1 MSDRN
6 PYTHGYGAPV
16 LTSHRARTAANS
28 AAHLLPHLRPGQRL
42 LDVGS
47 GAGTITADLAR
58 IVGPENVTAFEV
70 AEESAALTR
79 AELARQGRGRGLAG
93 GSTVWS
99 RPGPTAPLRAVWGD
113 PAIA

>member
-58 IVGPENVTAFEV
+58 IVGPENVTALEV
-70 AEESAALTR
+70 AEE
-79 AELARQGRGRGLAG
+79 ARGVAVDDEGEERILGVVECCEHAQGRQDETFFGER
-93 GSTVWS
+93 
-99 RPGPTAPLRAVWGD
+99 RAVRVARG
-113 PAIA
+113 